1 MGTYLKMRLRK
12 GYQAK
17 NENEKERKSAR
28 QDFRFGIVKRC
39 LKESVKESVR
49 QDLDK
54 NKRCKRCQA
63 KIIEFPP

>member
-17 NENEKERKSAR
+17 DENEKERKSAR

-39 LKESVKESVR
+39 LKESVR